1 MESELLH
8 NAIYFQ
14 LYGFCVPSCFLAL
27 NGLQTQGISA
37 AGINY
42 TDTRRPGQDL
52 S

>member
-8 NAIYFQ
+8 NAIYLQ
-14 LYGFCVPSCFLAL
+14 LYGFCVPSFLAL

-42 TDTRRPGQDL
+42 TDTRQPGQDL